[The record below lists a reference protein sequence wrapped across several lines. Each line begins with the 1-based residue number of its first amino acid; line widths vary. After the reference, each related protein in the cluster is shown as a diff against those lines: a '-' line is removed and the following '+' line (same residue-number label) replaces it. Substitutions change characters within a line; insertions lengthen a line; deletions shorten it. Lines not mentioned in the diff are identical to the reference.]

1 MQIKREKTNR
11 KVSRE
16 INAARAGDAIGTLWT
31 GCEIYGLSKGQFS
44 LVEII
49 EHCLNQTGPAHVTIS
64 TWTAAGADLTHTNN
78 LLHSGS
84 VLSAK
89 WLVDTSFP
97 SRQPGYCK
105 ILEELFGTESIVV
118 TKNHCKFV
126 LLRNENW
133 NLVIR
138 TSMNLNLN
146 NRLENFEISDDKQM
160 AEMLETLY
168 QGIKA
173 EGLTLAAR
181 KKKGVSFSNKG
192 LNSVLGPLEAIP
204 QEVAYNAEAGISSH
218 GSSRV
223 SYD

>member
-1 MQIKREKTNR
+1 MQIKRQKTSR
-11 KVSRE
+11 RVSRQ
-16 INAARAGDAIGTLWT
+16 INAAKAADAIGSLWN

-64 TWTAAGADLTHTNN
+64 TWTAAGADLAHTNS

-89 WLVDTSFP
+89 WLLDTSFP

-105 ILEELFGTESIVV
+105 ILEDLFGTESIVV

-126 LLRNENW
+126 LVRNENW
-133 NLVIR
+133 DVVIR

-146 NRLENFEISDDKQM
+146 NRLEKYEISDDKKM
-160 AEMLETLY
+160 AEMLEALY
-168 QGIKA
+168 QGIKT

-181 KKKGVSFSNKG
+181 KKKGVSFSNNG
-192 LNSVLGPLEAIP
+192 LNSVLGPLEVIP
-204 QEVAYNAEAGISSH
+204 QEVGYNAETGISYH
-218 GSSRV
+218 GSKRV